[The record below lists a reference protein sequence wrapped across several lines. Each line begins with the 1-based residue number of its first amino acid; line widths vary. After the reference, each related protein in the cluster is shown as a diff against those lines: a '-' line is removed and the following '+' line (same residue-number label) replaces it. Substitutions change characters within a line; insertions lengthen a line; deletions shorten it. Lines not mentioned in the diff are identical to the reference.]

1 MKYLASFLLIG
12 SFCLFSSC
20 RLLNTERIRGNGH
33 VSTAQRSVT
42 GFTGV
47 SDHGSLD
54 VVLSQGDYK
63 VTVEADENIIPHI
76 VTAIEGDKLI
86 VRFEDNVWVT
96 RYAVARVHVTA
107 PSINRVE
114 VYGSGNITSEGAI
127 RDSSDLQLRISG
139 SGDMKL
145 QINKSSVDAGIY
157 GSGNMI
163 LSGTCATF
171 SAAVHGSGDVRA
183 FNLQSQQTTAEIY
196 GSGNVETAVSSS
208 LKTAVHGSGDV
219 RYKGSP
225 AVNTESHGSGSVVN
239 VN

>member
-1 MKYLASFLLIG
+1 
-12 SFCLFSSC
+12 
-20 RLLNTERIRGNGH
+20 
-33 VSTAQRSVT
+33 
-42 GFTGV
+42 
-47 SDHGSLD
+47 
-54 VVLSQGDYK
+54 
-63 VTVEADENIIPHI
+63 
-76 VTAIEGDKLI
+76 
-86 VRFEDNVWVT
+86 
-96 RYAVARVHVTA
+96 
-107 PSINRVE
+107 
-114 VYGSGNITSEGAI
+114 
-127 RDSSDLQLRISG
+127 
-139 SGDMKL
+139 
-145 QINKSSVDAGIY
+145 
-157 GSGNMI
+157 MI